1 MSTIWRRLLISL
13 FASLAL
19 AGAAAAADCDALVA
33 SFKTAIADKAFDK
46 LKEAMAAI
54 ADDSACN
61 FDIDAYRAQEINSII
76 DMAGAAPTD
85 DARKQM
91 IEFVEEIMEIGGD
104 WHSAEHLGD
113 YHAARGEYADALGGY
128 ETAISF
134 LSRPAP
140 PSTPKDR
147 EELLARAAAAK
158 SQASDDKEGR
168 NPSRF
173 AGSARD
179 LSGRFAGIYSP
190 KLLRGFE
197 VLAVPLPINFYFGQA
212 RFTPEGEKAADE
224 LAGSGQGAER
234 RNRHPH
240 WPHRSAGRPSIQ
252 CRIVQ
257 TTGGGCARLSH
268 LTRRESAHPGGR
280 QGTGRAFRHLAA
292 RAACHAGGRLGARS
306 PGRMGSPGSAGLRA
320 FDIGQEW
327 TMSRLTVFLI
337 AAAAAAAGAFAD
349 PRAVLADDLRAPGGG
364 TIRALVV
371 GVDVYWRLPASVQ
384 LQGAR
389 ADAEDIAEALRR
401 GGVKP
406 AVLFDAD
413 VTRAKIVAQMDSFVA
428 ELKPGDFVLFAFAG
442 HGMQTPEYPR
452 WQGIDA
458 DGVNEQIALSGFS
471 FSGDGSVKSSSTRK
485 FGPGCRAWTRRA
497 SMRSSSW
504 ICVSAAACERS
515 IRAPARSARGSC
527 APAPIRS
534 EPGKSSARNLP
545 ASQ

>member
-13 FASLAL
+13 SASLAL

-91 IEFVEEIMEIGGD
+91 IEFVEGIMEIGGD
-104 WHSAEHLGD
+104 WRSAEHLGD
-113 YHAARGEYADALGGY
+113 YHAARSEYADALGGY

-224 LAGSGQGAER
+224 LAEAVKEQNVETVTLIGHTDPRGDHQYNVELSKR
-234 RNRHPH
+234 R
-240 WPHRSAGRPSIQ
+240 
-252 CRIVQ
+252 
-257 TTGGGCARLSH
+257 
-268 LTRRESAHPGGR
+268 
-280 QGTGRAFRHLAA
+280 
-292 RAACHAGGRLGARS
+292 
-306 PGRMGSPGSAGLRA
+306 
-320 FDIGQEW
+320 
-327 TMSRLTVFLI
+327 
-337 AAAAAAAGAFAD
+337 AAAARDYLISHGVKARILVDGKGPD
-349 PRAVLADDLRAPGGG
+349 APFDTSLLGRPVTREEGW
-364 TIRALVV
+364 ALDRRVEWV
-371 GVDVYWRLPASVQ
+371 R
-384 LQGAR
+384 QGAP
-389 ADAEDIAEALRR
+389 D
-401 GGVKP
+401 
-406 AVLFDAD
+406 
-413 VTRAKIVAQMDSFVA
+413 
-428 ELKPGDFVLFAFAG
+428 
-442 HGMQTPEYPR
+442 
-452 WQGIDA
+452 
-458 DGVNEQIALSGFS
+458 
-471 FSGDGSVKSSSTRK
+471 
-485 FGPGCRAWTRRA
+485 
-497 SMRSSSW
+497 
-504 ICVSAAACERS
+504 
-515 IRAPARSARGSC
+515 
-527 APAPIRS
+527 
-534 EPGKSSARNLP
+534 
-545 ASQ
+545 